1 MLLHCP
7 YMCCTSFSD
16 LIYFRIRRNPSIR
29 PMDFVA
35 NQAGVFQRH
44 APLRAPRGPGA
55 VALGEGRTRGGV
67 EGGWGVCMAWIEG
80 GLIWRCFV
88 FVLCC
93 FVFLLMFFFFFFF
106 GVFMGIG

>member
-1 MLLHCP
+1 
-7 YMCCTSFSD
+7 
-16 LIYFRIRRNPSIR
+16 
-29 PMDFVA
+29 MDFVA

-106 GVFMGIG
+106 FFSRGFHGYWMSRKSQVDGNKGV